1 MIPQHQLMSEQLEV
15 AFPIK
20 IRLQQNSVLL
30 CKLAWKLGLLSNVS
44 SAGGLIH
51 SGNTTMIDLETMI
64 KGGDTM
70 LDLSAG

>member
-1 MIPQHQLMSEQLEV
+1 LASEQSKV

-30 CKLAWKLGLLSNVS
+30 CDSVCKLGELGNVS
-44 SAGGLIH
+44 LAGGLIH
-51 SGNTTMIDLETMI
+51 GRNTTMIDLETMI
-64 KGGDTM
+64 KGGNMT